1 MIGASVALAKLPAC
15 GTSGDG
21 TFSADQLAMLNGFAD
36 VIIPRDD
43 QPGGADLG
51 AVTYIV
57 RLIRAFEVTP
67 PAIYA
72 GGPYSGRQPF
82 PDGTRADPDF
92 ATFIELD
99 RVTEAAWRPAVAE
112 IKDQL
117 VTGLDAALA
126 RTTADVHAM
135 TPAQF
140 QAAFDG
146 SDADFKDLVIDLVC
160 QAAFAAPE
168 YGGNPGGAGWQLVHF
183 EGDSLPRGYSHFDG
197 TGYVERP
204 EAPLSTPNPGAD
216 PEPLSDDVKQ
226 LLATVVSVLGGRVKA

>member
-51 AVTYIV
+51 AVTYIE

-82 PDGTRADPDF
+82 PDGTPADHDF

-146 SDADFKDLVIDLVC
+146 SDADFKDLVIDLMC

-168 YGGNPGGAGWQLVHF
+168 YGGNPGGSGWAMIHF
-183 EGDSLPRGYSHFDG
+183 EGDSLPLGY
-197 TGYVERP
+197 TPERP
-204 EAPLSTPNPGAD
+204 DAPLSTANASD
-216 PEPLSDDVKQ
+216 PEPLSDDVRAI
-226 LLATVVSVLGGRVKA
+226 LGLIASLLGGQTF